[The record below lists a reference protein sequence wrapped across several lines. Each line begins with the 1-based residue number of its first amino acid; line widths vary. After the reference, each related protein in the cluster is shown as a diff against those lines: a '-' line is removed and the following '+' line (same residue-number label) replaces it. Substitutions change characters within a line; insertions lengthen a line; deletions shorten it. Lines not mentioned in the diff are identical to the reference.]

1 METKK
6 ERANWLVGLGA
17 VKARQAV
24 CVCHFI
30 VWVVGDFHLEGVA
43 PRAYWQNLYGIY

>member
-6 ERANWLVGLGA
+6 ERANQLVGLGA

-30 VWVVGDFHLEGVA
+30 VWGVGDFHLA
-43 PRAYWQNLYGIY
+43 AYWQNLYGIY